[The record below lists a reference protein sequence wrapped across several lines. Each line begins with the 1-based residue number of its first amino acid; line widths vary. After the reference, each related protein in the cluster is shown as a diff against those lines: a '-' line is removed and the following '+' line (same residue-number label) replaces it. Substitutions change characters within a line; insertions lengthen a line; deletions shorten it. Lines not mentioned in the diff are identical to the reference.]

1 MIQAPSILES
11 LDEKCHTHFKTVQAM
26 LTEMGV
32 PFIVDSK
39 IVRGFD
45 YYSRTVFEFIAP
57 NLPTVIGGGR
67 YDGLVEQIGGNPTPA
82 AGFGMGMDRLLI
94 LLKSEGLLPT
104 DLAISCDIYI
114 GHAGD
119 AGYKRSQALSYE
131 LKNLEIAAE
140 SDLLKRSVK
149 AQMKYAGK
157 RGAKFSMI
165 IGDNE
170 ITENSVR
177 IKNMETGEQKN
188 ISLNA
193 DEIRKELIK

>member
-1 MIQAPSILES
+1 
-11 LDEKCHTHFKTVQAM
+11 M

-32 PFIVDSK
+32 PFIVEPK

-94 LLKSEGLLPT
+94 LLKNEGLLPT
-104 DLAISCDIYI
+104 DLTMPCDVYV

-119 AGYKRSQALSYE
+119 AGYKKSQALAYE
-131 LKNLEIAAE
+131 LKNLGIAAE

-170 ITENSVR
+170 IAESSAK
-177 IKNMETGEQKN
+177 IKNMDTGEQKD
-188 ISLNA
+188 IALNA
-193 DEIRKELIK
+193 EAIRKELNQ